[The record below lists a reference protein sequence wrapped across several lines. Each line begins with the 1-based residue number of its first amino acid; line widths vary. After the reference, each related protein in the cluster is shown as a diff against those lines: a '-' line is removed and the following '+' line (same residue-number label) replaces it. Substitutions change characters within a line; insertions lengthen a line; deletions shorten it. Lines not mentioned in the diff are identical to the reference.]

1 MTTAMPAAASAIGSQ
16 IDEAFLAEGLQE
28 VLPPMLVGAT
38 DQAQEVV
45 PHATRDRES
54 EAEQSALPTF
64 AAALGAAAAGAV
76 STALIEWLIRHRER
90 PILRSLPNWLR
101 PSVAPTAQPVV
112 VTLTDFA
119 NSRSR
124 YVRLVESGAPV
135 LISRHGTVVAAV
147 IPVEPGAYEEAVYPD
162 AARRRRTQRLERREL
177 APSANALSNE
187 QLAEIE
193 SADDSSVAARYGV
206 DTAGWELLNP
216 TAPAE
221 A

>member
-1 MTTAMPAAASAIGSQ
+1 MTLTAPTAVSVIGSPQ

-38 DQAQEVV
+38 GQAQEIV
-45 PHATRDRES
+45 PHATGVRED
-54 EAEQSALPTF
+54 EAGQSDLPSF

-76 STALIEWLIRHRER
+76 SHALIEWLSRRKER
-90 PILRSLPNWLR
+90 SILRLPNWLR
-101 PSVAPTAQPVV
+101 PSVAPTAQPTV
-112 VTLTDFA
+112 VTLTDFT

-124 YVRLVESGAPV
+124 YIRLVENGEPV

-147 IPVEPGAYEEAVYPD
+147 IPVEAGAYEEAVYPA
-162 AARRRRTQRLERREL
+162 AARLRHAQRLERRAL
-177 APSANALSNE
+177 APNVSPLSDE
-187 QLAEIE
+187 QLAEMA

-206 DTAGWELLNP
+206 DTTGWEQLNP
-216 TAPAE
+216 ADSAE